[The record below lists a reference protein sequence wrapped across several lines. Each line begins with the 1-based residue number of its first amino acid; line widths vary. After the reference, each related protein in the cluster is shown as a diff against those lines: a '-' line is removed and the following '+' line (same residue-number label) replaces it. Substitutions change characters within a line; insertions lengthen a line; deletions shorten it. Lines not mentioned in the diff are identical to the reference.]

1 MSVQRVVRGTVE
13 VIVVCLLALAA
24 GCGLLSETYH
34 PPEGE
39 GAATIVLIN
48 RIYPPGFN
56 VWVDKKKAAFLE
68 EGLAVRVR
76 PGSRKIKLESK
87 STSLKGG
94 MKKED
99 KRTFEYEVRVAE
111 GATEQVLLAWEHPGY
126 RYKEGKWESASKPQL
141 VQPVGGMSGA
151 GYGPGL
157 QYPSQYPEAS
167 SSPGQWGT
175 RY

>member
-1 MSVQRVVRGTVE
+1 MSGLPQSFVDGLINPLTTPAHVLTLLPLALVLARQPQRFVVLLVF
-13 VIVVCLLALAA
+13 VLALAA

-34 PPEGE
+34 PPEEE
-39 GAATIVLIN
+39 GAATIVLVN

-68 EGLAVRVR
+68 EGLAVRVS
-76 PGSRKIKLESK
+76 PGRHKIKLESK

-111 GATEQVLLAWEHPGY
+111 GGTEQVLLAWEHPG
-126 RYKEGKWESASKPQL
+126 
-141 VQPVGGMSGA
+141 
-151 GYGPGL
+151 
-157 QYPSQYPEAS
+157 
-167 SSPGQWGT
+167 
-175 RY
+175 